1 MSCTAVRST
10 HTVQAGAAL
19 LHLLPAPVPL
29 PLQLPLL
36 LLQVGLQL
44 CDAFAQTVL
53 VQQAVRVLQ
62 LQAVTTMKGLERR
75 WVKKKNDG
83 DVSLKFKDADVVKI

>member
-1 MSCTAVRST
+1 MSSTAVWST

-29 PLQLPLL
+29 SLQLPLL
-36 LLQVGLQL
+36 LLHVGLQL

-53 VQQAVRVLQ
+53 VQQAVCVLQ
-62 LQAVTTMKGLERR
+62 LQAVTTMQGLETR
-75 WVKKKNDG
+75 WVKKKDG
-83 DVSLKFKDADVVKI
+83 DISSKFKDANEVKI